1 LGHGDK
7 NHHFAPKKV
16 EFFEKNKIKVSSI
29 TAGLYHT
36 NALTTDGDLY
46 SWGRGL
52 YGVLG
57 NGTNQYELQPTLNED
72 LKQMKI
78 EQPKSKVIKK
88 MESADEYTV
97 VLMQDNSLYVWGK
110 NDRG

>member
-1 LGHGDK
+1 
-7 NHHFAPKKV
+7 
-16 EFFEKNKIKVSSI
+16 
-29 TAGLYHT
+29 
-36 NALTTDGDLY
+36 
-46 SWGRGL
+46 
-52 YGVLG
+52 
-57 NGTNQYELQPTLNED
+57 LNED

-97 VLMQDNSLYVWGK
+97 VLMQDNTLYVWGK